1 MLITHDVPVDLF
13 LMPDGDPSA
22 FTKVM
27 YGCAADEVS
36 EIVLMT
42 PIDEFFKSFKE
53 RSQVLKEMTGFNRGF
68 NADVDGTRVTVLDS
82 RIGSPLASDC
92 TYYLRFT
99 PCKKVIFT
107 GLIGALQPYIRVGD
121 IVVPI
126 AAVRGEGASKY
137 FVEDEYPA
145 VADFG
150 LTRALASTLEEV
162 FAGSDIK
169 FYYGPIYTTDSFAA
183 ETLEFLEHWKSK
195 NLLGIEM
202 ETSTIYTLA
211 TLLGIQATSVHIVSD
226 NPVTAKTFFHT
237 LPDEDRKRRETCA
250 DLLLESL
257 YKLVTRI

>member
-1 MLITHDVPVDLF
+1 M
-13 LMPDGDPSA
+13 MPEGDPST

-27 YGCAADEVS
+27 YGCTADEVS

-121 IVVPI
+121 IIVPI
-126 AAVRGEGASKY
+126 AAVRGEGASRY
-137 FVEDEYPA
+137 FVEDAYPA
-145 VADFG
+145 IADFG
-150 LTRALASTLEEV
+150 LTRALALTLEEV
-162 FAGSDIK
+162 FAVSDIK
-169 FYYGPIYTTDSFAA
+169 FYFGPIYTTDSFAA
-183 ETLEFLEHWKSK
+183 ETLEFLEQWKSK

-211 TLLGIQATSVHIVSD
+211 ALYNIKATSVHIVSD

-237 LPDEDRKRRETCA
+237 LPDEDKERWKKCT